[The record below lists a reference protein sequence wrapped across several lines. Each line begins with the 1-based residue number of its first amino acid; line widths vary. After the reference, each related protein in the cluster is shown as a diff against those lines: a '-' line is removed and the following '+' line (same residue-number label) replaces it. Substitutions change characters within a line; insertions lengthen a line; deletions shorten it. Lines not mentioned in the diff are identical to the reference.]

1 MVKNRHFD
9 VKDGDLYEDVIHW
22 IKSGVRVRC
31 MSSESANFKGWV
43 RIDVW
48 CTDEEMLRIIQ
59 GLRNRIAV
67 DESRFYFE
75 SIV

>member
-1 MVKNRHFD
+1 MKKNRHFD
-9 VKDGDLYEDVIHW
+9 VKDGDLYKEVIHW
-22 IKSGVRVRC
+22 MRNGVRVRYTT
-31 MSSESANFKGWV
+31 SPSANFVGWM

-48 CTDEEMLRIIQ
+48 CDDEQMLRIIQ
-59 GLRNRIAV
+59 GLRNRINV